1 MKSVN
6 RVSPQIEQ
14 SENNFPMGTGSG
26 FRQHYHLR
34 LNELQ
39 TLFSRVSDP
48 EFLPKKPLNDFGGAS
63 NEEEETFLTQASQRS
78 ATFVL
83 DGKL

>member
-1 MKSVN
+1 M
-6 RVSPQIEQ
+6 
-14 SENNFPMGTGSG
+14 NFKRY
-26 FRQHYHLR
+26 FQ
-34 LNELQ
+34 
-39 TLFSRVSDP
+39 
-48 EFLPKKPLNDFGGAS
+48 EFLTLNSYQKKPLNDFGGAS